1 MNKNKLYIVIIIIA
15 ALITHLTSMAQ
26 TVIQME
32 YDAGVYKIP
41 CYVNGA
47 RMKFILD
54 TGASDVC
61 LSMEMAEYL
70 LENDYLSEDD
80 FTGMGYSTL
89 ADGSVVEHLKL
100 ILKDIEIGGL
110 HLKNVSAIVIAQ
122 QYAPMLMGQS
132 ALKKLGSYT
141 VNGNKLVISGYSE
154 STGKRS
160 QLLKTAKES
169 MDKGLYAVAISSYVQ
184 AREILELDYADLEHL
199 AWCYKYEGKYK
210 ECFEICKKWLSL
222 YERLNYQNFN
232 SSIYELTWRC
242 NYYFGYYEQALL
254 YKQKRML
261 TRSSN
266 TTLEDLAWDQEHLGD
281 IYFYLKRYNDA
292 ITSYNAAIT
301 NMRYFKKEKDEF
313 PVIKDN
319 NLLACSYFGLCR
331 CYRVKS
337 NLNDYKKFL
346 DLAKKCGH
354 EQAIKISSSKDN
366 INRYY
371 TRGTI

>member
-301 NMRYFKKEKDEF
+301 NMRNFKKEKW
-313 PVIKDN
+313 KKRSM
-319 NLLACSYFGLCR
+319 LLQGL
-331 CYRVKS
+331 
-337 NLNDYKKFL
+337 
-346 DLAKKCGH
+346 G
-354 EQAIKISSSKDN
+354 
-366 INRYY
+366 
-371 TRGTI
+371 